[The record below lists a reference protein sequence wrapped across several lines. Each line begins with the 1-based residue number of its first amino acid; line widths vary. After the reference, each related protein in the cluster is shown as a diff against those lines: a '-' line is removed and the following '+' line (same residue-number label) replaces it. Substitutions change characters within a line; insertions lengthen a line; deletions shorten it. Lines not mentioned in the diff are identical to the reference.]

1 LKALKIMI
9 AMRIITTAVL
19 TLLTVLVA
27 SVPAADARHAHG
39 RGGFGHHG
47 LGLHGGRGARA
58 SAGGA
63 GLAADPRHAND
74 TYVNAA
80 SQEED
85 KLLDTKIKN
94 ICRGC

>member
-1 LKALKIMI
+1 MI

-39 RGGFGHHG
+39 RGRFGHHG
-47 LGLHGGRGARA
+47 LGLYGGRGA